1 MINNIGWKNHK
12 WEEISRLEILISD
25 RGLKFGDGLFETI
38 LIRNNKPILI
48 DQHLKRFEKNLKILN
63 FNIPINYNFLYTI
76 IYEGIDKLKLNK
88 KDYGCIRINYSRG
101 INTNRSI
108 QIQQVNTDFN
118 INNLWIEFNH
128 IEVNMASLSVHI
140 SETEK
145 RNQFSLI
152 SQCKTFN
159 YMQSIQAFIEAKNKN
174 FDDSLL
180 LNTSDELC
188 CGTTFNILLKRDNQ
202 WFTPRKESGCLAGI
216 MINKLLDL
224 NLIKEAYLKPNFKK
238 DDILIAINSLSCR
251 QIKRVNNLNLI
262 SEFDTNY
269 FWELLYQ

>member
-159 YMQSIQAFIEAKNKN
+159 YMQSIQALIEAKNKN